1 MLCCVDDATPPCT
14 PYKSVAPHQ
23 GTIGCKVRT
32 SMCYILFL
40 SVLPPFRRDCTIYD
54 GSTIYD
60 DVACFKEC
68 DGGMVGN
75 KPVGT
80 NPNGIVRVTRFPRK

>member
-1 MLCCVDDATPPCT
+1 MTQHPPAPRTNLSHRTKAQLVARYAPQCV
-14 PYKSVAPHQ
+14 
-23 GTIGCKVRT
+23 
-32 SMCYILFL
+32 ILFL